1 MGEIINI
8 LFYLHYK
15 HRWFTWNIFCLKFQK
30 HIDSHHIM
38 YFLITLFGLLQGD
51 IRAVCWRSSVFILI
65 VYNFKTIPLVL
76 IPPDK
81 SVKLQAYT
89 LFRLLSNSSTCFI
102 SSSTLHVE
110 CLSIS
115 DIITGYQVQ
124 TFIYKSNILGEYSL
138 KL

>member
-1 MGEIINI
+1 MI
-8 LFYLHYK
+8 YVK
-15 HRWFTWNIFCLKFQK
+15 
-30 HIDSHHIM
+30 
-38 YFLITLFGLLQGD
+38 YFLLKISKAHRLPPHDVFLYYV
-51 IRAVCWRSSVFILI
+51 IRSTTGGHPRSSVFILI
-65 VYNFKTIPLVL
+65 LYNFKTIPLVL